1 MTTSPTTKT
10 KTKKTYG
17 IVEALRSTARARLR
31 RALRLSSARA
41 YNPPPKMSL
50 SEWADTYRRLSKEAS
65 PIGGRWDTDNEPMA
79 RGVMNSISDSL
90 VEKVSV
96 MCASQIMKTE
106 ALLNTVGYYVH
117 NDPAPILIVQP
128 NIDLCKSFSKDRL
141 TPMFRDTPVLRH
153 LFNPAAKDSEDN
165 ILHKAFP
172 GGRINI
178 VGANAPRGLAS
189 RPIRVVLMDE
199 IDGFPASAGKEGDP
213 VGLAEK
219 RTTRF
224 WDRKVILVS
233 TPTVKGTSRIEQSFL
248 EGDQR
253 RFYVDCPHCEF
264 RQTFKWAQV
273 KWPEDHPEDAA
284 YFCED
289 CGCEWSEV
297 ERHEAIH
304 KAGQRP
310 DWGWVATAPFKGHAS
325 FHASQLAS
333 KNVPLARI
341 VREFLEAKGSFE
353 RVKQWT
359 NTVLAET
366 FEVGGERA
374 DPDSLFQR
382 REDYSHDPLPAEVGI
397 ITAGVDIQGNR
408 AEVEIVGWGAFNE
421 SYSLQYEVIN
431 GDPTSPTFWENLDEV
446 LLREYN
452 HPSGIRLKIDTTCV
466 DSGYETTRVY
476 DFCRPRAARR
486 VFAIKGPSN
495 SVNRPIWPKTPTRNT
510 AKQTDVYLLG
520 LDNAKMVM
528 QRLLMQKERGPGFCH
543 FPKTERYDENYF
555 NGLTIE
561 KCVTRYKFGR
571 PFREWHTP
579 DGGRNEP
586 WDCRIYAY
594 AARVSS
600 PVNVER
606 RLADLNSAVTKNAA
620 SLNPTPGPPAM
631 AAAGRRM
638 RSSGVSA

>member
-1 MTTSPTTKT
+1 MAKGIMDTST
-10 KTKKTYG
+10 
-17 IVEALRSTARARLR
+17 
-31 RALRLSSARA
+31 
-41 YNPPPKMSL
+41 
-50 SEWADTYRRLSKEAS
+50 
-65 PIGGRWDTDNEPMA
+65 
-79 RGVMNSISDSL
+79 DSL
-90 VEKVSV
+90 TEKLTV
-96 MCASQIMKTE
+96 MCCAQTLKTE
-106 ALLNTVGYYVH
+106 LLLNLVGYYIH
-117 NDPAPILIVQP
+117 GDPAPILMVQP
-128 NIDLCKSFSKDRL
+128 TVEMAESVSKDRIA
-141 TPMFRDTPVLRH
+141 PMIRDTPVLTPLFETKSRDSSDTIRH
-153 LFNPAAKDSEDN
+153 KS
-165 ILHKAFP
+165 FP
-172 GGRINI
+172 GGRLNI
-178 VGANAPRGLAS
+178 AGANAPAELAS
-189 RPIRVVLMDE
+189 RPIRVILADE
-199 IDGFPASAGKEGDP
+199 VDRYPASAGREGDP

-219 RTTRF
+219 RTTTFANRLI
-224 WDRKVILVS
+224 VLVS
-233 TPTVKGTSRIEQSFL
+233 TPTIKGESRIEASFL

-253 RFYVDCPHCEF
+253 RYHVACPHCGV
-264 RQTFKWAQV
+264 RQHLVWAGV
-273 KWPEDHPEDAA
+273 RWPEGEPEKAQYHCNTESHDPSTGE
-284 YFCED
+284 FG
-289 CGCEWSEV
+289 CGQAWSEV
-297 ERHEAIH
+297 ERLEAIDH
-304 KAGQRP
+304 GEWIAS
-310 DWGWVATAPFKGHAS
+310 APFRGHAS
-325 FHASQLAS
+325 FHANQISS
-333 KNVPLARI
+333 KRVPLARI
-341 VREFLEAKGSFE
+341 AKEFVEAKGSPE
-353 RVKQWT
+353 RLKQFV
-359 NTVLAET
+359 NTVLASTWEQ
-366 FEVGGERA
+366 GGERA

-606 RLADLNSAVTKNAA
+606 RLADLNSAVTKRAA
-620 SLNPTPGPPAM
+620 SLNPPPGPPPVPT
-631 AAAGRRM
+631 AGRRM